1 MGASIGQKFRLPN
14 EGEAGSLYRMIRLL
28 NVLTLL
34 AVLTN
39 SLVWSGDVVAH
50 TLDKD
55 GHSHA
60 EAGNAP
66 SPLDTVTSA
75 PQSDD
80 DDGDRHHCCHQAS
93 HLSGLSVIPVAFMV
107 VRAPALSSAPRAP
120 LISGFFRSP
129 FRPPSV

>member
-1 MGASIGQKFRLPN
+1 
-14 EGEAGSLYRMIRLL
+14 MIRLL
-28 NVLTLL
+28 HVLTLF
-34 AVLTN
+34 AILTN

-60 EAGNAP
+60 EAASTP
-66 SPLDTVTSA
+66 
-75 PQSDD
+75 PQPHIDSSVPESDD
-80 DDGDRHHCCHQAS
+80 GEGDRHHCCHQAS
-93 HLSGLSVIPVAFMV
+93 HLSGLSVVWVAFTAT
-107 VRAPALSSAPRAP
+107 RPTALSSALRTP

>member
-1 MGASIGQKFRLPN
+1 
-14 EGEAGSLYRMIRLL
+14 MIRLL
-28 NVLTLL
+28 NALTLL

-39 SLVWSGDVVAH
+39 SLVWSSDVVAH

-60 EAGNAP
+60 EATNEP
-66 SPLDTVTSA
+66 SQLHIVTST

-80 DDGDRHHCCHQAS
+80 GDGDRHHCCHQAS
-93 HLSGLSVIPVAFMV
+93 HLSGLSAVPVAFTV
-107 VRAPALSSAPRAP
+107 ISSPALSIAPSSP
-120 LISGFFRSP
+120 PISGFFRSP